1 MPASPESAVQIT
13 APLVATA
20 FLLVGIAGALPPL
33 FRRWTH
39 LGLHRLVSIAAGIFL
54 GSIFL
59 HLLPELAGA
68 SHVGG
73 LPVEPEREGVAAIL
87 PWCAVLAGFLLLF
100 ATERV
105 WLQGRFESRRGDSHT
120 VLLSATFV
128 GLALHSITFG
138 LALGGIVER
147 LSRDWP
153 LFFSLLIHK
162 AAETF
167 SLGVVMSLARIPL
180 ARALLLSLAF
190 AAIEPAGIL
199 FGASLHTREN
209 GLEPIFT
216 GFACGTFLYVAVCDL
231 LPEVFHDTVHGWG
244 KLGWLLLGILIT
256 AVSLPGTEG
265 VPALVHAVLAA
276 SLEVFVEMSP
286 FLLLGFGIAGL
297 ISQVLK
303 PETLTRH
310 LSGDDLRSVVKASVL
325 GAPLPLCSC
334 SVVPLALT
342 LRKKG
347 ASKGATSSFL
357 IATPETGVDSV
368 AVTWAL
374 LGPAMAILRPLA
386 AVLSAIF
393 TGAAVNAVVRRDRA
407 AARETPRGSPA
418 EPECCA
424 EEGAL
429 ETSGKGGLVERA
441 LRFAFVDLLDDLA
454 AALLVGILVS
464 GLIGALMPSDFF
476 ASSKLQGFP
485 ALLLMLVVGI
495 PVYVCAAASTP
506 IAAMLI
512 LKGLSPGAAFVF
524 LLAGPA
530 TNFASLLAMV
540 QVFGKRVLFVHLA
553 ALAAVTLALGM
564 AVDALDPVL
573 RLGDRA
579 ASGAVH
585 ELLPPWLSLSCAS
598 VFAVLLAWS
607 LARKH
612 VFAGRRRTPE
622 HAHAH

>member
-1 MPASPESAVQIT
+1 
-13 APLVATA
+13 
-20 FLLVGIAGALPPL
+20 VGIAGRLPPL
-33 FRRWTH
+33 FRHWTH

-59 HLLPELAGA
+59 HLLPELAGG

-73 LPVEPEREGVAAIL
+73 EPIAAEQQGAASIL

-105 WLQGRFESRRGDSHT
+105 WLQGRFESRREDAHT

-153 LFFSLLIHK
+153 LFLSLLIHK

-256 AVSLPGTEG
+256 AISLPGTEG
-265 VPALVHAVLAA
+265 LPALLHAVLDS

-286 FLLLGFGIAGL
+286 FLLLGFAIAGWL
-297 ISQVLK
+297 GQVLK

-310 LSGDDLRSVVKASVL
+310 LSGDDLRSVVKASIL

-334 SVVPLALT
+334 SVIPLALA

-347 ASKGATSSFL
+347 ASKGATSAFL

-374 LGPAMAILRPLA
+374 LGPLMAILRPLGA
-386 AVLSAIF
+386 LLSAIF
-393 TGAAVNAVVRRDRA
+393 TGAAVNAVVRRERA
-407 AARETPRGSPA
+407 AAQKSLPATPEHEA
-418 EPECCA
+418 CCA
-424 EEGAL
+424 DEQVPESSAR
-429 ETSGKGGLVERA
+429 GGLLERT

-454 AALLVGILVS
+454 AALLMGILIS
-464 GLIGALMPSDFF
+464 GLIGALLPPDFF
-476 ASSKLQGFP
+476 AESHLQGFP

-506 IAAMLI
+506 IAASLI
-512 LKGLSPGAAFVF
+512 LKGLSPGAAR
-524 LLAGPA
+524 LPRPGHESRLA
-530 TNFASLLAMV
+530 
-540 QVFGKRVLFVHLA
+540 
-553 ALAAVTLALGM
+553 LALGQ
-564 AVDALDPVL
+564 VL
-573 RLGDRA
+573 GCVPSCTCSRFAHARPGGRRA
-579 ASGAVH
+579 RSARPARSRSCGAVH
-585 ELLPPWLSLSCAS
+585 EPCRQVSRARVRRLARVVLAKHFRGQRRALTLTDLLRLLADADQVHASNRGVVPASGRAGPRGSRCLPPS
-598 VFAVLLAWS
+598 
-607 LARKH
+607 
-612 VFAGRRRTPE
+612 
-622 HAHAH
+622 